1 MCDNGIIDRYRSGW
15 MNENWVEVKNTALK
29 WIEEAGE
36 MLKDSLHDSLSV
48 NTKSNPND
56 LVTEMDYKIERYLTD
71 RILHTFPDHK
81 VLGEEEA
88 GADIQSTDGVL
99 WIIDPIDGTTNFVH
113 QKFNFAISVAVVKD
127 GIGQIGIIFNVMQ
140 DEWFTAIAG
149 EGAYLNGQKLAS
161 VTETDLPEA
170 VIGLNGRW
178 LAREKRSGEQ
188 SLHTMVRKSRSVRS
202 YGSAAI
208 ELAYVAC
215 GRLDSYISFRLS
227 PWDYAAGLVML
238 DEVGIITTDFQ
249 KRKPSFLEKSKIL
262 AARPGLHD
270 QLLHYVHNHEGFD
283 Y

>member
-1 MCDNGIIDRYRSGW
+1 
-15 MNENWVEVKNTALK
+15 MNENWMEIKNTALK
-29 WIEEAGE
+29 WMEDAGK
-36 MLKDSLHDSLSV
+36 MLKESLQDSMHDSLYV
-48 NTKSNPND
+48 NTKSSPND
-56 LVTEMDYKIERYLTD
+56 LVTEMDYKVERFLTEQ
-71 RILHTFPDHK
+71 INNTFPEHK

-113 QKFNFAISVAVVKD
+113 QKYNFAISVAVAKD
-127 GIGQIGIIFNVMQ
+127 GVGQVGIIYNVMQ
-140 DEWFTAIAG
+140 DEWFTAVAG
-149 EGAYLNGQKLAS
+149 EGAYLNDRRLAR
-161 VTETDLPEA
+161 VTEVDLPEA

-227 PWDYAAGLVML
+227 PWDYAAGLVL
-238 DEVGIITTDFQ
+238 LNEVGVITTDFQ
-249 KRKPSFLEKSKIL
+249 KQEPSLLEKSKIL
-262 AARPGLHD
+262 AARPGLHA